1 MVFLG
6 RKVGDEI
13 VILFFLGKEELIVVV
28 DVRVLVVP
36 FFLMVYAKE
45 Y

>member
-13 VILFFLGKEELIVVV
+13 VILFFLGKEELIVV

>member
-13 VILFFLGKEELIVVV
+13 DCYSFFSWKEELIVV